1 MFVIQLHDWYIH
13 LSRNF
18 HIENSAF
25 ADPKNIPMS
34 QEIQKKC
41 KEPMERRSAER
52 FPMLVPKTD
61 LGGFYVTPGSA
72 IITL

>member
-25 ADPKNIPMS
+25 ADPKNIPMG
-34 QEIQKKC
+34 QEIQRKR
-41 KEPMERRSAER
+41 KEPMGQRTAER

-61 LGGFYVTPGSA
+61 PSGLYVTPGSA